1 MDNRTEVRDFLTS
14 RRSRLSPEQAGL
26 TSHGARRVPGLRR
39 SEVAQLAGISI
50 EYYVRLERGNL
61 TGASEAV
68 LDALARALQL
78 DDSEQAHLFDLART
92 ASAPSRR
99 RRQTRPPTR
108 ELRPSIQRLLDA
120 IVGLP
125 AFVRDGRLDVLGINS
140 MGRALYSLAFEQP
153 GRPVNLARFV
163 FLDPRAHLLHPNWS
177 DSARTTVAILRT
189 EAGRNPYDKGLTD
202 LIGELSTRS
211 EEFRTLWAAHDVRLH
226 LTGTK
231 HFQHPVVGALNLS
244 FDALELPG
252 EPGLTLT
259 VYSAQPGTRDADNLT
274 LLASWAA
281 ADAPTP
287 ASPGGH
293 PYPTDNTPS
302 RSYPLDPRWP
312 ESSREPQR
320 PT

>member
-14 RRSRLSPEQAGL
+14 RRSRLTPEQAGL
-26 TSHGARRVPGLRR
+26 ASHGARRVPGLRR

-68 LDALARALQL
+68 LDAVARALQL
-78 DDSEQAHLFDLART
+78 DDSEQAHLFDLARA
-92 ASAPSRR
+92 ASAPSTR
-99 RRQTRPPTR
+99 RRQPRPPTR

-125 AFVRDGRLDVLGINS
+125 AFVRNGRLDVLGINS
-140 MGRALYSLAFEQP
+140 MGRALYSLAFEQLA
-153 GRPVNLARFV
+153 RPVNLARFV

-177 DSARTTVAILRT
+177 DSARTSVAILRT
-189 EAGRNPYDKGLTD
+189 EAGRNPHDKALTD
-202 LIGELSTRS
+202 LIGQLSTRS
-211 EEFRTLWAAHDVRLH
+211 EEFRTLWPAHDVRLH

-259 VYSAQPGTRDADNLT
+259 VYSAEPGTPDTDNLT

-281 ADAPTP
+281 TAAPN
-287 ASPGGH
+287 AARPGGDS
-293 PYPTDNTPS
+293 YPTDNTPS
-302 RSYPLDPRWP
+302 RSSPRSPLAD
-312 ESSREPQR
+312 SSRGPER
-320 PT
+320 PA

>member
-14 RRSRLSPEQAGL
+14 RRGRLSPEQAGL
-26 TSHGARRVPGLRR
+26 TSQGARRVPGLRR
-39 SEVAQLAGISI
+39 AEVAQLAGISI

-61 TGASEAV
+61 AGASEAV
-68 LDALARALQL
+68 MDAVVGALQL
-78 DDSEQAHLFDLART
+78 DDSEQAYLFDLARA
-92 ASAPSRR
+92 ASAPSRP
-99 RRQTRPPTR
+99 RRQPRLPVR
-108 ELRPSIQRLLDA
+108 ELRPSIQRLLDS

-125 AFVRDGRLDVLGINS
+125 AFVRNGRLDVLGINTI
-140 MGRALYSLAFEQP
+140 GRALYSLAFEQP

-163 FLDPRAHLLHPNWS
+163 FLDPRAHLLHPNRS
-177 DSARTTVAILRT
+177 DSARTSVGILRT
-189 EAGRNPYDKGLTD
+189 EAGRNPHDKGLTD

-226 LTGTK
+226 RTGIK

-259 VYSAQPGTRDADNLT
+259 VYSAEPGTPDTDNLT

-281 ADAPTP
+281 TAAPN
-287 ASPGGH
+287 AARPGGDS
-293 PYPTDNTPS
+293 YPTDNTPS
-302 RSYPLDPRWP
+302 RSSPRSPLAD
-312 ESSREPQR
+312 SSRGPER
-320 PT
+320 PA

>member
-14 RRSRLSPEQAGL
+14 RRGRLSPEQAGL
-26 TSHGARRVPGLRR
+26 TSQGARRVPGLRR
-39 SEVAQLAGISI
+39 AEVAQLAGISI
-50 EYYVRLERGNL
+50 EYYIRLERGNL
-61 TGASEAV
+61 AGASEAV
-68 LDALARALQL
+68 LDAVARALQL
-78 DDSEQAHLFDLART
+78 DDSEQAHLFDLARA

-99 RRQTRPPTR
+99 RRQPRPPTR

-125 AFVRDGRLDVLGINS
+125 AFVRNGRLDVVGIKD

-189 EAGRNPYDKGLTD
+189 EAGRNPHDKGLTD
-202 LIGELSTRS
+202 LIGQLSTRS

-231 HFQHPVVGALNLS
+231 HFRHPVVGALNLS

-259 VYSAQPGTRDADNLT
+259 VYSAEPGTPDADNLT

-281 ADAPTP
+281 TNAPTP
-287 ASPGGH
+287 AAVDG
-293 PYPTDNTPS
+293 
-302 RSYPLDPRWP
+302 
-312 ESSREPQR
+312 
-320 PT
+320 

>member
-14 RRSRLSPEQAGL
+14 RRGRLSPEQAGL
-26 TSHGARRVPGLRR
+26 TTFGARRVPGLRR

-68 LDALARALQL
+68 LDAVARALHL
-78 DDSEQAHLFDLART
+78 DDSEQAHLFDLARA
-92 ASAPSRR
+92 ASAPSRQ
-99 RRQTRPPTR
+99 RRQPRPPTR

-125 AFVRDGRLDVLGINS
+125 AFVRNGRLDVLGINS

-153 GRPVNLARFV
+153 ARPVNLARFV

-226 LTGTK
+226 LTGSK

-259 VYSAQPGTRDADNLT
+259 VYSAEPGTRDADNLT

-281 ADAPTP
+281 TDAATP

-293 PYPTDNTPS
+293 PYTTDKTPS
-302 RSYPLDPRWP
+302 RSYPSIPDGQNPLADPNP
-312 ESSREPQR
+312 
-320 PT
+320 